1 MTSVHPRYD
10 VRIFLKECVS
20 LSDSGY
26 DVSLLCA
33 DNNAFEEKN
42 GVKIISVYFK
52 PGSRISRIFNVRKTM
67 LKKALELGADIY
79 HFHDPELLP
88 LGYRLKKC
96 GKKVIYDAHEDVPR
110 QICNKSWIPKY
121 LRKIIS
127 WSFERYENYIVRRL
141 DHIITATP
149 YIAERFQKIF
159 KKVTAISNYPILA
172 EFDQRISWSKKDNEC
187 CYIGGLT
194 RNRGIRQIV
203 EAAGLAK
210 VRLNLCGKFESENFE
225 EEIRGLPG
233 FKYVKYYGLLDR
245 ESVKKILCKSKIGII
260 TFLPAKNHINAQ
272 PNKMFEYMAA
282 GIPVISSDF
291 PLWKRIIEDNNCGT
305 CVNPYDVNAIS
316 DAIQYFVFNENEAKK
331 MGGNG
336 RRLVENEMNWEG
348 QARVLCKAYK
358 EL

>member
-52 PGSRISRIFNVRKTM
+52 QGSRISRIFNVRRIM
-67 LKKALELGADIY
+67 LKKALELDADIY

-88 LGYRLKKC
+88 VGYKLKKC

-110 QICNKSWIPKY
+110 QIYNKPWIPKY
-121 LRKIIS
+121 LRMIIS

-141 DHIITATP
+141 DHVVTATP
-149 YIAERFQKIF
+149 HIAERFQKIF
-159 KKVTAISNYPILA
+159 KKVTAISNYPTLA

-194 RNRGIRQIV
+194 RNRGIIQIV

-210 VRLNLCGKFESENFE
+210 VRLNLCGKYESENFE
-225 EEIRGLPG
+225 EEIRALPG
-233 FKYVKYYGLLDR
+233 YKYVKYYGLSDR
-245 ESVKKILCKSKIGII
+245 NTVKEVLSKCKAGLV
-260 TFLPAKNHINAQ
+260 TLLPAVNYTVSM
-272 PNKMFEYMAA
+272 PVKMFEYMAA

-291 PLWKRIIEDNNCGT
+291 PLWKRIIEDNNCGI
-305 CVNPYDVNAIS
+305 CVNPYDVNAIYN
-316 DAIQYFVFNENEAKK
+316 AIQYFVFNEKDAKITGK
-331 MGGNG
+331 NG

-348 QARVLCKAYK
+348 QAKKFVSLCNNI
-358 EL
+358 